1 MTEQQEKNPRVNPP
15 PIAFETRSEERSQ
28 LRALRRQRLQEK
40 RSRRKSSKT
49 RQAARPLPYRDGGPQ
64 RWGEWNPSQDTR
76 EVLEPNQDIPPHI
89 HRFFRKLHL
98 ATPRTFVSES
108 IIVLN
113 VVIFAVM
120 LAYGVH
126 LLTPQAQQLVDWG
139 ANYGP
144 QTLSGQWW
152 RLLTATF
159 LHAGIF
165 HLLINMWVLWDLRE
179 IAERLTGPVGFFVL
193 YLFAGV
199 MGSLA
204 SLFWNPTTPSV
215 GASGAIFGVFGGLL
229 SFVWVNRESIPR
241 EILQSLRSSA
251 MTIFILNLV
260 ISIGA
265 SNIDTAG
272 HIGGLMAGLGAGSIL
287 SQPVSEQMRKS
298 RAIRNMLLLIIASLV
313 IAISWSLLPKEAG
326 ALMRFA
332 SLSEQIERSSYAR
345 FSPSFRRISAKKDR
359 SQTFCL
365 HPRQR
370 DLTSL
375 GKDAQRCRTD
385 TFALPQLRTRKASST
400 CVAVFSLPKRVLE
413 VPPTVAYHGR
423 GTASS
428 RIHRAKTL
436 GRSSAPRRPTRKA
449 SRSLSADHPNH
460 KPAHKASPS
469 VLPCGSP
476 QHSSNVLPCGSPQH
490 SSNVLSCESSVS
502 VNFTAI
508 SHTKALGV
516 LSQDSFI
523 RSHDFSRWDDLVGF
537 HPTPHKGTASP

>member
-1 MTEQQEKNPRVNPP
+1 
-15 PIAFETRSEERSQ
+15 
-28 LRALRRQRLQEK
+28 
-40 RSRRKSSKT
+40 
-49 RQAARPLPYRDGGPQ
+49 LPYREGGPQ

-76 EVLEPNQDIPPHI
+76 EILEPNQDIPPHI

-144 QTLSGQWW
+144 RTLSGQWW

-251 MTIFILNLV
+251 MTIFVLNLV

-345 FSPSFRRISAKKDR
+345 FRQASEEFQQKKIDPKRFASILAKEILPPWEKMLNDAERIPLRYLNFEQEKRLQRVLRSFRYRSASWKSLQQWLTTGEEQHLRASIEQKRLAEAALQDDPR
-359 SQTFCL
+359 AKHPDLFQPITPTTNQPTKRRPLSFPAARPNTPPTSSPAARPNTPPTSSPAARPNTPPTSFPATRPNTHPTSSPASPL
-365 HPRQR
+365 HPS
-370 DLTSL
+370 TS
-375 GKDAQRCRTD
+375 Q
-385 TFALPQLRTRKASST
+385 PS
-400 CVAVFSLPKRVLE
+400 P
-413 VPPTVAYHGR
+413 
-423 GTASS
+423 
-428 RIHRAKTL
+428 I
-436 GRSSAPRRPTRKA
+436 RRP
-449 SRSLSADHPNH
+449 
-460 KPAHKASPS
+460 
-469 VLPCGSP
+469 
-476 QHSSNVLPCGSPQH
+476 
-490 SSNVLSCESSVS
+490 
-502 VNFTAI
+502 
-508 SHTKALGV
+508 
-516 LSQDSFI
+516 
-523 RSHDFSRWDDLVGF
+523 
-537 HPTPHKGTASP
+537 